1 MCKIFPL
8 FASGLGKVIDFLESL
23 SFRRCACFAR

>member
-8 FASGLGKVIDFLESL
+8 FASGLVKVVDFLESF
-23 SFRRCACFAR
+23 SFRRCTCFAG